1 MAGTVDG
8 QQKVLAA
15 AQQIVKS
22 LNSSKNV
29 NTDDMI
35 LLFSTIDTRLS
46 NFSDLMLT
54 SSSASVAAGGGG
66 GGGGGVG
73 GGPVSSGGLSS
84 SPSVVCGGDGDGD
97 GDDGDDDDDTLSS
110 RYVVDP
116 RFEAAE
122 EMILR
127 WDSNGGADAEFSNED
142 YLAAV
147 DEIIQLTD
155 ELSFEPPS
163 GDGGMVEGGFMDR
176 AENALQLAMTR
187 LEDEFRHILIRNTT
201 PLDPDRLHGSM
212 IRLSSLSSSN
222 SAEGISEIPD
232 FESATAAVP
241 NSSFAEHDDVSSGRY
256 NLHMRGPSLG
266 GDDLTLDLI
275 HPNAIIELKE
285 IADRMIRSGY
295 EKECCQVYSS
305 VRRDVLDECMSILG
319 VEKLS
324 IEEVQRIDWK
334 SLDEKMKK
342 WIYAVKIVVRI
353 LLTAEKKLCDEI
365 FAGSDLIKE
374 VCFTETAKGCVMQLL
389 NFGEAVAIGRRS
401 SEKLFRILDMY
412 DALSSVILDLQ
423 ELFNDEEAGEMVCSE
438 AKGVLDG
445 LGNAAIGTFVEFE
458 NAVQGETSRRPVQ
471 NGEIHPLTRYVMNYV
486 KLLVDYSDTLNV
498 LLEDM
503 GEVPETESL
512 QVNDRDNTELE
523 SNSPIAVRMQLLLK
537 SLESNLE
544 EKSRLYEDGG
554 LQYVFLM
561 NNILYIVQKVKGS
574 DLGNLLGD
582 NWIRRR
588 RGQIRQYATS
598 YLRASWSKVLSC
610 LKDEGIG
617 GSSSN
622 ASKVVLKDRFKNF
635 NACFEDIYR
644 IQTGWKVPDVQ
655 LRDELRIS
663 ISEKLIPAY
672 RSFMGRF
679 GSHLESGRNAGKYI
693 KYSSEDLENYLL
705 DLFEGVPLIMHHLRR
720 KSG

>member
-8 QQKVLAA
+8 EQKVLAA

-54 SSSASVAAGGGG
+54 SSTASAGA
-66 GGGGGVG
+66 
-73 GGPVSSGGLSS
+73 PVSSSSFVFS
-84 SPSVVCGGDGDGD
+84 SPSGVGFGAV
-97 GDDGDDDDDTLSS
+97 DDSSSS
-110 RYVVDP
+110 RASMDP
-116 RFEAAE
+116 RFQAAE
-122 EMILR
+122 QLILR
-127 WDSNGGADAEFSNED
+127 WDSNGGGLDGDFSNED

-147 DEIIQLTD
+147 DEIIQLTED
-155 ELSFEPPS
+155 LSVEPS
-163 GDGGMVEGGFMDR
+163 SSVDGGTVEGDVMDR
-176 AENALQLAMTR
+176 AENALQLAMSR
-187 LEDEFRHILIRNTT
+187 LEDEFRHILIRNTA

-212 IRLSSLSSSN
+212 IRLSSLSTSN
-222 SAEGISEIPD
+222 SGEGISEIPD
-232 FESATAAVP
+232 FDSATMG
-241 NSSFAEHDDVSSGRY
+241 SGTTSFGDHDDTSSGRY
-256 NLHMRGPSLG
+256 NRHLRGPSIS
-266 GDDLTLDLI
+266 GDEVALDLI
-275 HPNAIIELKE
+275 HPDAILELKE
-285 IADRMIRSGY
+285 IADRMIRAGY

-305 VRRDVLDECMSILG
+305 VRRDVFDECMSILG
-319 VEKLS
+319 VEKFS
-324 IEEVQRIDWK
+324 IEEVQRIEWK

-342 WIYAVKIVVRI
+342 WITAVKIVVRI
-353 LLTAEKKLCDEI
+353 LLTAEKSLCEEI

-374 VCFTETAKGCVMQLL
+374 VCFIETAKGCVMQLL
-389 NFGEAVAIGRRS
+389 NFGEAVAIAKRS

-412 DALSSVILDLQ
+412 DALSNVLPDLQ
-423 ELFNDEEAGEMVCSE
+423 GLFNDEEAGEMICSE

-445 LGNAAIGTFVEFE
+445 LGVAAIGTLVEFE
-458 NAVQGETSRRPVQ
+458 SAVQGETSRRPIQ

-486 KLLVDYSDTLNV
+486 KLLVDYSGTLNV
-498 LLEDM
+498 LLENM
-503 GEVPETESL
+503 KETSETENSK
-512 QVNDRDNTELE
+512 VNERDNTELE
-523 SNSPIAVRMQLLLK
+523 SSSPVALRMLSLIK

-544 EKSRLYEDGG
+544 EKSRMYEDGG

-561 NNILYIVQKVKGS
+561 NNILYIVQKIKDS
-574 DLGNLLGD
+574 ELRNLLGD

-617 GSSSN
+617 GGSSN

-644 IQTGWKVPDVQ
+644 IQTAWKVPDAQ

-693 KYSSEDLENYLL
+693 KYTSEDLENYLSH
-705 DLFEGVPLIMHHLRR
+705 LFEGVPLILHHLRR
-720 KSG
+720 KSS